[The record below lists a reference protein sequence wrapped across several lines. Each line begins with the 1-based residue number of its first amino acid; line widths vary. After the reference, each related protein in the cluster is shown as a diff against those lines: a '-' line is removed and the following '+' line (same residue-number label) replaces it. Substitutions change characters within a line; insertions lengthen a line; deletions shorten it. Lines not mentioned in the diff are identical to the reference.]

1 MRHWN
6 PIRISTFFLM
16 IHCGLV
22 TSSCVSTFSDA
33 CDVIFLVMMF
43 TAIFGIMTW
52 TILATRWVSLIMS
65 SIPTI
70 PNGRPRLKR
79 RSGRC

>member
-1 MRHWN
+1 MCHWN

-22 TSSCVSTFSDA
+22 TSSCVSTFRDA
-33 CDVIFLVMMF
+33 CDVISLVLMF
-43 TAIFGIMTW
+43 MAICGITTW
-52 TILATRWVSLIMS
+52 TIPATRWASLVMS
-65 SIPTI
+65 SIPTT

-79 RSGRC
+79 RSRRC